1 MNHNIFRT
9 AIIAIGLA
17 LSVPAAAREAQRLH
31 PKQSPMTTELS
42 DSKAASEQVLA
53 PRVRG
58 NRNTPSEIL
67 PAVPRLKA
75 AVAKNASAAMPVV
88 AGGVIS
94 SDSWSG
100 AKKYGV
106 YSLSPSE
113 SRLIVDKAKATDGG
127 VLKDNIFYAHEL
139 EDDDLFGITVYVNGY
154 DIESAEK
161 VYGGDAFFAN
171 RAAVDM
177 TVDPVSGKVY
187 GIFWKDDNMSGYMLA
202 TINYQSSTPKVS
214 KIIDLPGDWC
224 ALAADNAGNLGIFS

>member
-31 PKQSPMTTELS
+31 PKLSPMTTELS
-42 DSKAASEQVLA
+42 DSKAASEQVLE

-58 NRNTPSEIL
+58 NRNIPSEIL

-75 AVAKNASAAMPVV
+75 PVAKNASAAMPVV
-88 AGGVIS
+88 AGAVIS

-161 VYGGDAFFAN
+161 VYEGDAFCQPCSRRHDCRPGLGQGIRHFLERRQHVGLYAGHN
-171 RAAVDM
+171 KLSVEHAKGFQDYRPAGRLVR
-177 TVDPVSGKVY
+177 SG
-187 GIFWKDDNMSGYMLA
+187 GR
-202 TINYQSSTPKVS
+202 Q
-214 KIIDLPGDWC
+214 C
-224 ALAADNAGNLGIFS
+224 R